1 MTTFQDPPHQSR
13 RAVRRSE
20 VRPDEPTEVDAS
32 VRPATARTG
41 RRAQLPS
48 STEWQGSDSGDAA
61 RPTPPIEPFTLETRS
76 IPQIPTYAAPASHA
90 APVAPD
96 RVERPRPAP
105 GRRVSLAAGEAAP
118 TSAIP
123 IIAAGT
129 EPSSA
134 DVLAP
139 EDASVTE
146 DAPVAEDAPAAEAEL
161 SDDTVSTGETPS
173 ASDTEAA
180 NAEQTEP
187 SDTESADAENA
198 DAEPTDAEPT
208 DAEPTDAEPINAEAA
223 NTETANTEPAN
234 TEPADAGSTDTVPE
248 VSAEPVAAAE
258 PASPAEPE
266 APVVERTMTRRE
278 LREARVAAERAAGLD
293 VPEAIGAILNSG
305 TIILPYLSSGPT
317 RRVDDANAEFDA
329 LTQPAGESE
338 DEAEFPVA
346 PVSTWDMPLEAPHHS
361 DAATSDT
368 DSTPELIEP
377 LHSGSVAA
385 PVEPAA
391 PVDEDDDDAVD
402 ESDTVA
408 PAAAIAPEL
417 RDDAPVPPIVE
428 PDTTPASARSAGHW
442 SVRAD
447 MDDDIESLENTI
459 TRTVGV
465 NGAVT
470 TNALVLPSVPQ
481 SSDIT
486 SPFTAS
492 GETMVT
498 GSIDMPRSLGATGV
512 HPGRVDT
519 SDFDLDP
526 HDHEVPSTDS
536 APVRA
541 IRAVSTHTSSNGM
554 VTSKK
559 PQGNRMLTG
568 MVVLASTMAV
578 GVAGLL
584 IAGFALQL
592 FP

>member
-20 VRPDEPTEVDAS
+20 VRPDEQTEVDAPA
-32 VRPATARTG
+32 RPTTARTG

-48 STEWQGSDSGDAA
+48 ATEWQDGDGTEAK
-61 RPTPPIEPFTLETRS
+61 PTRSASPMIEPFTLATHS
-76 IPQIPTYAAPASHA
+76 VPQMPTYTPASHS
-90 APVAPD
+90 APVDPN

-123 IIAAGT
+123 VISLDTAASDA
-129 EPSSA
+129 PA
-134 DVLAP
+134 VVAAP
-139 EDASVTE
+139 EES
-146 DAPVAEDAPAAEAEL
+146 APAAEA
-161 SDDTVSTGETPS
+161 T
-173 ASDTEAA
+173 
-180 NAEQTEP
+180 
-187 SDTESADAENA
+187 
-198 DAEPTDAEPT
+198 
-208 DAEPTDAEPINAEAA
+208 
-223 NTETANTEPAN
+223 TETAT
-234 TEPADAGSTDTVPE
+234 ADTVNTDTVDTPVVADQPAPADDVVASE
-248 VSAEPVAAAE
+248 VAA
-258 PASPAEPE
+258 PAE
-266 APVVERTMTRRE
+266 PVVERTMTRRE
-278 LREARVAAERAAGLD
+278 LREMRVAAERAAGLE

-317 RRVDDANAEFDA
+317 RRVEEANAEFDA
-329 LTQPAGESE
+329 LTQAPANESA
-338 DEAEFPVA
+338 DPEFPVA
-346 PVSTWDMPLEAPHHS
+346 PVSTWDMPLESPHH
-361 DAATSDT
+361 ADT
-368 DSTPELIEP
+368 TADNGTASSAPALIEP
-377 LHSGSVAA
+377 PQAASVA
-385 PVEPAA
+385 PPTGR
-391 PVDEDDDDAVD
+391 VDEDDDDAVD
-402 ESDTVA
+402 ESDQVTVVDA
-408 PAAAIAPEL
+408 STPAAGTAGPT
-417 RDDAPVPPIVE
+417 IVE
-428 PDTTPASARSAGHW
+428 PATSPTSTRSAGHW

-447 MDDDIESLENTI
+447 MDDDIESLENTL
-459 TRTVGV
+459 TRTVGST
-465 NGAVT
+465 GAIT
-470 TNALVLPSVPQ
+470 TSALVLPSVPQ

-498 GSIDMPRSLGATGV
+498 GSIDLPRSLGASGV

-526 HDHEVPSTDS
+526 LDREVPTTDS

-541 IRAVSTHTSSNGM
+541 IRAVSTHTASNGM